1 MKCIFT
7 DCFISG
13 GDSHQRSHRGDLL
26 ILPKNKRKRLLK
38 KGSRNTLEANPRR
51 IYHSS
56 TTR

>member
-26 ILPKNKRKRLLK
+26 ILPQNKRKRLLK

-51 IYHSS
+51 MYYSS